1 MSMFNPPHPGL
12 VLREYLGKSAVSTAA
27 EHLGV
32 SRVTLSRVLNGR
44 AGVSADLALRLADAF
59 GTSPELWAGMQSQY
73 DLSVASRRRRKKVA
87 HLHRVPKLARSVC
100 RSAVRV
106 RAGHRAGS
114 PRPAADP
121 HQELLRLLDPVWRS
135 AEHQCLPGVSRF
147 ARSVTGVESA
157 GG

>member
-73 DLSVASRRRRKKVA
+73 DLWVASRRRRKKVA
-87 HLHRVPKLARSVC
+87 HLHRVPKLARSV
-100 RSAVRV
+100 
-106 RAGHRAGS
+106 GS
-114 PRPAADP
+114 PALATIIKRWLPRRKLLSQRSPSTSRSSGWKAPASCPAAP
-121 HQELLRLLDPVWRS
+121 RTFS
-135 AEHQCLPGVSRF
+135 A
-147 ARSVTGVESA
+147 ARTP
-157 GG
+157 